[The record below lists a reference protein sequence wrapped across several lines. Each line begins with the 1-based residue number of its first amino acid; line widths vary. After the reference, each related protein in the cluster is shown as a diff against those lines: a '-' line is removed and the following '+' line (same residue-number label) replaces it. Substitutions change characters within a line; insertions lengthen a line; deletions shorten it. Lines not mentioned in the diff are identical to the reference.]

1 MNYKFRFQKILDL
14 KEKQEDEKK
23 NQISKLL
30 KEINEKKEEIEK
42 VDKDIKNKEHELK
55 DKRKIGSTIMDIRT
69 SNQYLIFLKGK
80 KLKLEFELSALN
92 TNIEKKRAEYLEIR
106 KDKKSYE
113 NLKEK
118 DLEKFKYKINKQ
130 EEQLIDQIVSFNK
143 NRST

>member
-42 VDKDIKNKEHELK
+42 VNKDIKNKEHELN
-55 DKRKIGSTIMDIRT
+55 DKRKIGSTIMEIRT
-69 SNQYLIFLKGK
+69 SNQYLIFLKEK

-92 TNIEKKRAEYLEIR
+92 TNIEKKRTEYLEIR

-113 NLKEK
+113 SLKDK
-118 DLEKFKYKINKQ
+118 DLEKFKYKVNKQ
-130 EEQLIDQIVSFNK
+130 EEQLIYQIVSFNK

>member
-42 VDKDIKNKEHELK
+42 VNKDIKNKEHELN
-55 DKRKIGSTIMDIRT
+55 DKRKIGSTIMEIRT
-69 SNQYLIFLKGK
+69 SNQYLIFLKEK

-92 TNIEKKRAEYLEIR
+92 TNIEKKRTEYLEIR

-113 NLKEK
+113 SLKDK
-118 DLEKFKYKINKQ
+118 DLEKFKYKVNKQ